1 MSSSLERKNSIVL
14 CELFHRAI
22 HGRPEKE
29 NKEVYMHWLVI
40 DNFNNIFPFSEPNN
54 GFNIDVDDL
63 TDTESDNESDAE
75 SDADTDNETDSESDS
90 ENDTDN
96 NDDTFLLNDVIEI
109 HKAKYI
115 SYLESNQHNFKK
127 HPFIKNYVNIVSKPY
142 YIQPHIAQV
151 ININNNN
158 DNMYY
163 SVAIIKTFWLRLV
176 QRNWKRVYS
185 EKKRILRLRYNPIS
199 LFYRALYGKW
209 PSNSLHEPSLIGML
223 NNL

>member
-1 MSSSLERKNSIVL
+1 MSISLERKNAIVL
-14 CELFHRAI
+14 CELFHIAI

-40 DNFNNIFPFSEPNN
+40 DHFNNLFPYSESNN
-54 GFNIDVDDL
+54 DFNIDGDDL
-63 TDTESDNESDAE
+63 TDTETDTESDAE
-75 SDADTDNETDSESDS
+75 TGTETDTDD
-90 ENDTDN
+90 
-96 NDDTFLLNDVIEI
+96 DDTLILNDVIKI

-142 YIQPHIAQV
+142 YIQSHIAQV
-151 ININNNN
+151 IIINNNN

-185 EKKRILRLRYNPIS
+185 EKKRIIRLRYNPIS
-199 LFYRALYGKW
+199 LFYRALHGKW